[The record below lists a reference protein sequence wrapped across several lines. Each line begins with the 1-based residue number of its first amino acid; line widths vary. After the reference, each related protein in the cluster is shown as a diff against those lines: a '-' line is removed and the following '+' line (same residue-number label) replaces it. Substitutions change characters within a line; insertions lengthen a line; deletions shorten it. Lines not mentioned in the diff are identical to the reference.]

1 MHTKSGK
8 IYHKQVVY
16 YANPNALFINALT
29 VLLQRKTTRW
39 RQFYIYLVIRQM
51 EC

>member
-16 YANPNALFINALT
+16 YANPNTLFINALT
-29 VLLQRKTTRW
+29 VLLQRKTTLLKR
-39 RQFYIYLVIRQM
+39 FSIYLSIR
-51 EC
+51 

>member
-16 YANPNALFINALT
+16 YANPNTLFINVLN
-29 VLLQRKTTRW
+29 VLLQRKHTLW
-39 RQFYIYLVIRQM
+39 RRFSICLSIR
-51 EC
+51 

>member
-16 YANPNALFINALT
+16 YANPNTLFINALT
-29 VLLQRKTTRW
+29 VLLQRKTTL
-39 RQFYIYLVIRQM
+39 RQQFSIYLGIR
-51 EC
+51 